1 MLQDKDRIFKNLYG
15 LHSWRLKAARARG
28 AWDGT
33 KAMIE
38 KGHEAI
44 IEEVKASGLRG
55 RGGAGFPTGLKWS
68 FMPTK
73 SDGRPNYL
81 VVNADESEPG
91 TCKDRDIMRHD
102 PQLLIEG
109 AFLASFAMRA
119 HVSYIYI
126 RGEFIREREILQA
139 AIDEAYDAKLIGKNN
154 VNGWDFDL
162 YLHHGAGAYICG
174 EETAL
179 LESLEGKKGQ
189 PRLKPPFPANVGLY
203 GAPTTVNNVETI
215 AVVPDILR
223 RGADLVRLARPPQQ
237 YRHQAVLPLRPRE
250 QALQCRG
257 GDGHPLARADRPLCR
272 RRARRLGQSARRHPR
287 RLVGALHPGES
298 NATICRWTST
308 ASRR

>member
-15 LHSWRLKAARARG
+15 LHSWHLKAARARG

-81 VVNADESEPG
+81 IVNADESEPG

-109 AFLASFAMRA
+109 AFLAGFAMRA

-126 RGEFIREREILQA
+126 RGEFIREREILQT

-154 VNGWDFDL
+154 VNGWDFEL
-162 YLHHGAGAYICG
+162 YLM
-174 EETAL
+174 
-179 LESLEGKKGQ
+179 
-189 PRLKPPFPANVGLY
+189 PRGRGLY
-203 GAPTTVNNVETI
+203 
-215 AVVPDILR
+215 LR
-223 RGADLVRLARPPQQ
+223 RGDRAARKPRRQEGPAAAEAAIPRQCRALRRAIHRQQCRDHRRGARHLAARRRLVRLSRSPQQ
-237 YRHQAVLPLRPRE
+237 HRHQAFLPLRPCE
-250 QALQCRG
+250 QAVQCRG
-257 GDGHPLARADRPLCR
+257 GDGRRVARADRPLCR
-272 RRARRLGQSARRHPR
+272 RRARRLGQPARGHPR
-287 RLVGALHPGES
+287 RLLGPLHPGES
-298 NATICRWTST
+298 SATTCPWTST
-308 ASRR
+308 A

>member
-1 MLQDKDRIFKNLYG
+1 MVE
-15 LHSWRLKAARARG
+15 RG
-28 AWDGT
+28 P
-33 KAMIE
+33 
-38 KGHEAI
+38 EAI

-81 VVNADESEPG
+81 IVNADEFEPG

-109 AFLASFAMRA
+109 SFLAGFAMRA
-119 HVSYIYI
+119 HVAYIYI
-126 RGEFIREREILQA
+126 RGEFIAEREILQA
-139 AIDEAYDAKLIGKNN
+139 AIDEAYDAKLIGQNN
-154 VNGWDFDL
+154 VNGWDFEL

-179 LESLEGKKGQ
+179 LESLEGKKGM

-203 GAPTTVNNVETI
+203 GAPSTVNNVETI

-223 RGADLVRLARPPQQ
+223 RGATWFASS
-237 YRHQAVLPLRPRE
+237 AVPTTP
-250 QALQCRG
+250 APSC
-257 GDGHPLARADRPLCR
+257 
-272 RRARRLGQSARRHPR
+272 SASP
-287 RLVGALHPGES
+287 AM
-298 NATICRWTST
+298 
-308 ASRR
+308 